1 MEIREMNLEQ
11 IEERRAALAEEIKT
25 ADMERLNAINAE
37 LDEIEKRK
45 AEIKAQAEE
54 RAKVIG
60 EVLQKPAEPTIITEE
75 RTPKKM
81 TDREIRSTQEYI
93 DAYVA
98 YVKSGYDVKEFEKRM
113 PSSGD
118 ATTDANIL
126 FSTNAGSGTIAVPTY
141 VEDRINANWENNEIL
156 RRVKRT
162 FFRGNVQVGVE
173 YSATGAVNHGEADG
187 AIKAETLD
195 IRFVNLI
202 PQYIKKMVKVSHS
215 ALELSGTA
223 FLDYLYDEIEAK
235 IFDKLADNVVTVMG
249 ESELVK
255 SYTAAGQAIT
265 TADIINAEGLLGAN
279 ARPVLVINR
288 QAAASLKAAALT
300 AQYGYDPF
308 DGLEVIYANTGDM
321 PFVADLSAI
330 QVNFPDGDV
339 PKFIFDEYTD
349 APANVVRIIGRLAAA
364 VAVVAKNMIVKI
376 EAKETQ

>member
-54 RAKVIG
+54 RAKVIE

-113 PSSGD
+113 PDSGGGESIIYSAN
-118 ATTDANIL
+118 AT
-126 FSTNAGSGTIAVPTY
+126 SGGIAVPVY

-156 RRVKRT
+156 SRVKRT

-195 IRFVNLI
+195 IRFVDLI
-202 PQYIKKMVKVSHS
+202 PQYIKKMIKVSHP

-235 IFDKLADNVVTVMG
+235 IFDKLVDNIIAAITTDTDR
-249 ESELVK
+249 LTATYH
-255 SYTAAGQAIT
+255 YTGDAPT
-265 TADIINAEGLLGAN
+265 TADIINAAGLLGPN
-279 ARPVLVINR
+279 ARPVLLINR
-288 QAAASLKAAALT
+288 QAAAALKAAALT

-308 DGLEVIYANTGDM
+308 DGLEVIYANAAD
-321 PFVADLSAI
+321 PIVADLSAI

-364 VAVVAKNMIVKI
+364 VAVVAKGMIVKI
-376 EAKETQ
+376 EAH

>member
-54 RAKVIG
+54 RAKVIE

-113 PSSGD
+113 PESGGGESIIYSANATSGD
-118 ATTDANIL
+118 
-126 FSTNAGSGTIAVPTY
+126 IAVPVY

-162 FFRGNVQVGVE
+162 FFPGNVKVGVE
-173 YSATGAVNHGEADG
+173 ISSTGAVNHGEADG
-187 AIKAETLD
+187 AITAEALE
-195 IRFVNLI
+195 IQFVDLI
-202 PQYIKKMVKVSHS
+202 PQYIKKMVKVSHA

-235 IFDKLADNVVTVMG
+235 IFERLADNVITVMG
-249 ESELVK
+249 ESKLVE
-255 SYTAAGQAIT
+255 SYLAAGEAIT

-279 ARPVLVINR
+279 ARPVLIIDR
-288 QAAASLKAAALT
+288 QTAAALKAAALS

-364 VAVVAKNMIVKI
+364 VAVVAKGMIVKI
-376 EAKETQ
+376 KAH

>member
-1 MEIREMNLEQ
+1 MEIREMNIEQ
-11 IEERRAALAEEIKT
+11 IEERRAELAEEIKT

-37 LDEIEKRK
+37 LDEIENRK

-54 RAKVIG
+54 RAKVIE

-81 TDREIRSTQEYI
+81 TDREIRSTQKYI

-113 PSSGD
+113 GEGGGGESIIYSANATSG
-118 ATTDANIL
+118 
-126 FSTNAGSGTIAVPTY
+126 GIAVPVY

-156 RRVKRT
+156 SRVKRT

-173 YSATGAVNHGEADG
+173 YSATGAVNHREADG
-187 AIKAETLD
+187 AITAETLD
-195 IRFVNLI
+195 IRFVDLI
-202 PQYIKKMVKVSHS
+202 PQYIKKMIKVSHA

-235 IFDKLADNVVTVMG
+235 IFDKLVDNIIAAITTDTDR
-249 ESELVK
+249 LTATYN
-255 SYTAAGQAIT
+255 YTGAAPT
-265 TADIINAEGLLGAN
+265 TADIINAAGLLGPN
-279 ARPVLVINR
+279 ARPVLLINR
-288 QAAASLKAAALT
+288 QAAAALKAAALT

-308 DGLEVIYANTGDM
+308 DGLEVIYANAAG
-321 PFVADLSAI
+321 PIVADLSAI

-376 EAKETQ
+376 EAQ

>member
-11 IEERRAALAEEIKT
+11 IEEKRAELAEEIKT

-54 RAKVIG
+54 RAKVIE
-60 EVLQKPAEPTIITEE
+60 EVLQKPAEPTIISEE

-113 PSSGD
+113 PDSGGGESIIYSAN
-118 ATTDANIL
+118 AT
-126 FSTNAGSGTIAVPTY
+126 SGGIAVPVY

-156 RRVKRT
+156 SRVKRT

-187 AIKAETLD
+187 AITAETLD
-195 IRFVNLI
+195 IRFVDLV
-202 PQYIKKMVKVSHS
+202 PQYIKKMVKVSHA

-235 IFDKLADNVVTVMG
+235 IFDKLVDNIITVITTDTDSLTDTYLCTG
-249 ESELVK
+249 
-255 SYTAAGQAIT
+255 TAPT
-265 TADIINAEGLLGAN
+265 TADIINAAGLLGPN
-279 ARPVLVINR
+279 ARPVLLINR
-288 QAAASLKAAALT
+288 QAAAALKAAALT

-308 DGLEVIYANTGDM
+308 DGLEVIYANAVD
-321 PFVADLSAI
+321 PIVADLSAI
-330 QVNFPDGDV
+330 QVNFPNGDV

-349 APANVVRIIGRLAAA
+349 APSNVVRIIGRLAAA
-364 VAVVAKNMIVKI
+364 VAVVAKGMIVKI
-376 EAKETQ
+376 KAH

>member
-1 MEIREMNLEQ
+1 MTRDEIMTLGFEEL
-11 IEERRAALAEEIKT
+11 EERA
-25 ADMERLNAINAE
+25 NAIAVETAEADKDQLETLNAE
-37 LDEIEKRK
+37 LDAIEERKKALNIEIEERK
-45 AEIKAQAEE
+45 KAAEAVAHGAGTKIEE
-54 RAKVIG
+54 RK
-60 EVLQKPAEPTIITEE
+60 EKT
-75 RTPKKM
+75 M
-81 TDREIRSTQEYI
+81 TDREFRSTPEYI

-113 PSSGD
+113 PDSGESIIYSAN
-118 ATTDANIL
+118 AT
-126 FSTNAGSGTIAVPTY
+126 SGTIAVPVY

-156 RRVKRT
+156 RRVRRT
-162 FFRGNVQVGVE
+162 FFPGNVQVGVE
-173 YSATGAVNHGEADG
+173 MSASDAVNHEEDGG
-187 AIKAETLD
+187 AIAAEALE
-195 IRFVNLI
+195 IRFVNLV
-202 PQYIKKMVKVSHS
+202 PQYIKKMVKVSHA

-235 IFDKLADNVVTVMG
+235 IFDKLAENVIGAMGHPSAPGIVNTYDYTGDNV
-249 ESELVK
+249 
-255 SYTAAGQAIT
+255 T
-265 TADIINAEGLLGAN
+265 TADIINAAGLLGAN

-288 QAAASLKAAALT
+288 SMAATIKAAALS

-308 DGLEVIYANTGDM
+308 DGLEVIYANTGT

-376 EAKETQ
+376 EAQ

>member
-11 IEERRAALAEEIKT
+11 IEERRAELAEEIKT

-54 RAKVIG
+54 RAKVIE

-113 PSSGD
+113 PDSGGGESVIWSAN
-118 ATTDANIL
+118 AT
-126 FSTNAGSGTIAVPTY
+126 SGGIAVPVY

-156 RRVKRT
+156 SRVKRT

-187 AIKAETLD
+187 AIAAETLD
-195 IRFVNLI
+195 IRFVDLI
-202 PQYIKKMVKVSHS
+202 PQYIKKMIKVSHA

-235 IFDKLADNVVTVMG
+235 IFDKLVDNIIAVITTDPDR
-249 ESELVK
+249 LTATYN
-255 SYTAAGQAIT
+255 YTGTAPT
-265 TADIINAEGLLGAN
+265 TADIINAAGLLGPN
-279 ARPVLVINR
+279 ARPVLLMNR
-288 QAAASLKAAALT
+288 QDAAALKAAALS

-308 DGLEVIYANTGDM
+308 DGLEVIYTNAAD
-321 PFVADLSAI
+321 PIVADLSAI

-376 EAKETQ
+376 EAQ

>member
-37 LDEIEKRK
+37 LDEIENRK

-54 RAKVIG
+54 RAKVIE

-113 PSSGD
+113 PQSGD
-118 ATTDANIL
+118 DANIIY
-126 FSTNAGSGTIAVPTY
+126 SANAEHGTIAVPVY

-156 RRVKRT
+156 RRVRRT
-162 FFRGNVQVGVE
+162 FFPGNVQVGVE
-173 YSATGAVNHGEADG
+173 MSASDAVNHGEADG
-187 AIKAETLD
+187 AIAAEALE
-195 IRFVNLI
+195 IRFVDLI
-202 PQYIKKMVKVSHS
+202 PQYIKKMGKVSHA

-235 IFDKLADNVVTVMG
+235 IFDKLAENVIGAMG
-249 ESELVK
+249 HPIAPGIVNTYN
-255 SYTAAGQAIT
+255 YTGTAPT
-265 TADIINAEGLLGAN
+265 TADIINAAGLLGAN

-288 QAAASLKAAALT
+288 SMAATIKAAALS

-308 DGLEVIYANTGDM
+308 DGLEVIYANTST
-321 PFVADLSAI
+321 PFVADLSAV
-330 QVNFPDGDV
+330 QVNFPNGDV

-349 APANVVRIIGRLAAA
+349 APLNVVRIIGRLAAA
-364 VAVVAKNMIVKI
+364 VEVVEKGMIVSI
-376 EAKETQ
+376 LPHA

>member
-1 MEIREMNLEQ
+1 MTRDEIMTLGFVEL
-11 IEERRAALAEEIKT
+11 EERA
-25 ADMERLNAINAE
+25 NAIAVETAEADKDQLETLNAE
-37 LDEIEKRK
+37 LDAIEERKKALNIEIEERK
-45 AEIKAQAEE
+45 KAAEAVAHGAGTKIEE
-54 RAKVIG
+54 RK
-60 EVLQKPAEPTIITEE
+60 E
-75 RTPKKM
+75 KKM

-113 PSSGD
+113 PGGGGGDGTNIIYSANATSG
-118 ATTDANIL
+118 
-126 FSTNAGSGTIAVPTY
+126 GIAVPVY

-162 FFRGNVQVGVE
+162 FFPGNVQVGVE
-173 YSATGAVNHGEADG
+173 YSASGAVNHVENAG
-187 AIKAETLD
+187 AIDPEALD
-195 IRFVNLI
+195 IRFVDLI
-202 PQYIKKMVKVSHS
+202 PQYIKKMVKVSHA

-235 IFDKLADNVVTVMG
+235 IFDKLVDNIITAIT
-249 ESELVK
+249 SDTDFTATYN
-255 SYTAAGQAIT
+255 YTGTAPT
-265 TADIINAEGLLGAN
+265 TADIINATGLLGAN

-288 QAAASLKAAALT
+288 QTAAALKAAALS

-308 DGLEVIYANTGDM
+308 DGLEVIYANAVD
-321 PFVADLSAI
+321 PIVADLSAI

-349 APANVVRIIGRLAAA
+349 APSNVVRIIGRLAAA

-376 EAKETQ
+376 EAQG

>member
-11 IEERRAALAEEIKT
+11 IEERRAELAEEIKT

-54 RAKVIG
+54 RAKVIE

-81 TDREIRSTQEYI
+81 TDREIRSTKEYI

-113 PSSGD
+113 PDSGGGESIIYSAN
-118 ATTDANIL
+118 AT
-126 FSTNAGSGTIAVPTY
+126 SGGIAVPVY

-156 RRVKRT
+156 SRVKRT

-187 AIKAETLD
+187 AIEAETLD
-195 IRFVNLI
+195 IRFVDLI
-202 PQYIKKMVKVSHS
+202 PQYIKKMVKVSHP

-235 IFDKLADNVVTVMG
+235 IFDKLVDNIIAVITTDTNR
-249 ESELVK
+249 LTNTYK
-255 SYTAAGQAIT
+255 YTGAAPT
-265 TADIINAEGLLGAN
+265 TADIINAAGLLGPN
-279 ARPVLVINR
+279 ARPVLVIGR
-288 QAAASLKAAALT
+288 PAAAELKAAALS

-308 DGLEVIYANTGDM
+308 DGLEVIYANVAD
-321 PFVADLSAI
+321 PLVADLSAI

-364 VAVVAKNMIVKI
+364 VAVVAKDMIVRI
-376 EAKETQ
+376 EAQG

>member
-11 IEERRAALAEEIKT
+11 IEERRAELAEEIKT

-54 RAKVIG
+54 RAKVIE

-113 PSSGD
+113 PDSGGGESIIYSAN
-118 ATTDANIL
+118 ATE
-126 FSTNAGSGTIAVPTY
+126 GGIAVPVY

-156 RRVKRT
+156 SRVKRT
-162 FFRGNVQVGVE
+162 FFKGNVQVGVE

-187 AIKAETLD
+187 AITAETLD
-195 IRFVNLI
+195 IRFVDLI
-202 PQYIKKMVKVSHS
+202 PQYIKKMIKVSHA

-235 IFDKLADNVVTVMG
+235 IFDKLVDNIIAAIMTDTDR
-249 ESELVK
+249 LTATYN
-255 SYTAAGQAIT
+255 YTGGAPT
-265 TADIINAEGLLGAN
+265 TADIINAAGLLGPN
-279 ARPVLVINR
+279 ARPVLLINR
-288 QAAASLKAAALT
+288 QAAAALKAAALT

-308 DGLEVIYANTGDM
+308 DGLEVIYANAAD
-321 PFVADLSAI
+321 PIVADLSAI

-376 EAKETQ
+376 EAQ

>member
-11 IEERRAALAEEIKT
+11 IEERRAELAEEIKT

-37 LDEIEKRK
+37 LDQIEARK

-54 RAKVIG
+54 RAKVIE

-81 TDREIRSTQEYI
+81 TDREIRSTPEYI

-113 PSSGD
+113 SEASGD
-118 ATTDANIL
+118 EANIL
-126 FSTNAGSGTIAVPTY
+126 YSTNASTGTIAVPVY

-162 FFRGNVQVGVE
+162 FFPGNVQVGVE
-173 YSATGAVNHGEADG
+173 MSAPSAVNHVEDQG
-187 AIKAETLD
+187 AIAAEALE
-195 IRFVNLI
+195 IQFVDLI
-202 PQYIKKMVKVSHS
+202 PKYIKKMVKVSHA

-223 FLDYLYDEIEAK
+223 FLDYLYNEIEAK
-235 IFDKLADNVVTVMG
+235 IFERLAKNVLSEMDN
-249 ESELVK
+249 SDLVEQ
-255 SYTAAGQAIT
+255 YTATGQAIT
-265 TADIINAEGLLGAN
+265 TADIINASGLLGPN
-279 ARPVLVINR
+279 ARPVLVTSR
-288 QAAASLKAAALT
+288 QIAASLKAAALT

-308 DGLEVIYANTGDM
+308 DGLEVVYANTEGI
-321 PFVADLSAI
+321 FLADLSAI
-330 QVNFPDGDV
+330 QVNFPNGDV

-349 APANVVRIIGRLAAA
+349 APSNVVRIIGRLAAA
-364 VAVVAKNMIVKI
+364 VALVEKGMVVNIMTA
-376 EAKETQ
+376 

>member
-11 IEERRAALAEEIKT
+11 IEEKRAELAEEIKT

-54 RAKVIG
+54 RAKVIE

-113 PSSGD
+113 PESGGD
-118 ATTDANIL
+118 NVIYSANAT
-126 FSTNAGSGTIAVPTY
+126 SGGIAVPVY

-156 RRVKRT
+156 SRVKRT
-162 FFRGNVQVGVE
+162 FFGGNVQVGVE
-173 YSATGAVNHGEADG
+173 YSATGAVNHVENGG
-187 AIKAETLD
+187 AIEAEALD
-195 IRFVNLI
+195 IRFVDLI
-202 PQYIKKMVKVSHS
+202 PQYIKKMVKVSHA

-235 IFDKLADNVVTVMG
+235 IFDKLVDNIIAVITTDPD
-249 ESELVK
+249 SLTDT
-255 SYTAAGQAIT
+255 YTYTGTAPT
-265 TADIINAEGLLGAN
+265 TADIINAAGLLGPN
-279 ARPVLVINR
+279 ARPVLLINR
-288 QAAASLKAAALT
+288 QAAAALKAAALT

-308 DGLEVIYANTGDM
+308 DGLEVIYANAPD
-321 PFVADLSAI
+321 PIVADLSAI

-364 VAVVAKNMIVKI
+364 VAVVGKDMIVKI
-376 EAKETQ
+376 EAQ

>member
-54 RAKVIG
+54 RAKVIE
-60 EVLQKPAEPTIITEE
+60 EVLQKPAEPTIISEE

-81 TDREIRSTQEYI
+81 TDREIRSTQKYI

-98 YVKSGYDVKEFEKRM
+98 YVKSGYDVKEFEKRT
-113 PSSGD
+113 SGD
-118 ATTDANIL
+118 DTANVL
-126 FSTNAGSGTIAVPTY
+126 FSQNAESGTIAVPTY

-162 FFRGNVQVGVE
+162 FFPGNVKVGVE
-173 YSATGAVNHGEADG
+173 ILAPDAVNHVENGGPIDAEGLIIAFAD
-187 AIKAETLD
+187 
-195 IRFVNLI
+195 LI
-202 PQYIKKMVKVSHS
+202 PQYIKKMVKVSHA

-235 IFDKLADNVVTVMG
+235 IFDKLAENVIDAMAHPIVPGIVDVY
-249 ESELVK
+249 E
-255 SYTAAGQAIT
+255 YTGTAPT
-265 TADIINAEGLLGAN
+265 TADIINAAGLLGAN

-288 QAAASLKAAALT
+288 SMAATIKAAALS

-308 DGLEVIYANTGDM
+308 DGLEVIYANTGT

-349 APANVVRIIGRLAAA
+349 APSNVVRIIGRMAAA
-364 VAVVAKNMIVKI
+364 VAVVAKGMIVRIQSK
-376 EAKETQ
+376 A

>member
-1 MEIREMNLEQ
+1 MTRDEIMTLGFEEL
-11 IEERRAALAEEIKT
+11 EERA
-25 ADMERLNAINAE
+25 NAIAVETAEADKDQLETLNAE
-37 LDEIEKRK
+37 LDAIEERKKALNIEIEERK
-45 AEIKAQAEE
+45 KAAEAVAHGAGTKIEE
-54 RAKVIG
+54 RK
-60 EVLQKPAEPTIITEE
+60 E
-75 RTPKKM
+75 KKM

-113 PSSGD
+113 PDSGGGESIIYSAN
-118 ATTDANIL
+118 AT
-126 FSTNAGSGTIAVPTY
+126 SGGIAVPVY

-156 RRVKRT
+156 SRVKRT

-187 AIKAETLD
+187 AITAETLD
-195 IRFVNLI
+195 IRFVDLI
-202 PQYIKKMVKVSHS
+202 PQYIKKMIKVSHP

-235 IFDKLADNVVTVMG
+235 IFDKLVDNIIAAITTDTDR
-249 ESELVK
+249 LTATYN
-255 SYTAAGQAIT
+255 YTGAAPT
-265 TADIINAEGLLGAN
+265 TADIINAAGMLGPN
-279 ARPVLVINR
+279 ARPVLLINR
-288 QAAASLKAAALT
+288 QAAAALKAAALT

-308 DGLEVIYANTGDM
+308 DGLEVIYANAAD
-321 PFVADLSAI
+321 PIVADLSAI

-349 APANVVRIIGRLAAA
+349 APANVVRIVGRLAAA

-376 EAKETQ
+376 EAQ

>member
-11 IEERRAALAEEIKT
+11 IEERRAELAEEIKT

-37 LDEIEKRK
+37 LDEIENRK

-54 RAKVIG
+54 RAKVIE

-113 PSSGD
+113 PDSGGGESIIYSAN
-118 ATTDANIL
+118 AT
-126 FSTNAGSGTIAVPTY
+126 SGGIAVPVY

-156 RRVKRT
+156 SRVKRT
-162 FFRGNVQVGVE
+162 FFPGNVQVGVE

-187 AIKAETLD
+187 AITAETLD
-195 IRFVNLI
+195 IRFVDLI
-202 PQYIKKMVKVSHS
+202 PQYIKKMVKVSHA

-235 IFDKLADNVVTVMG
+235 IFDRLVDNIIAAITTDTDR
-249 ESELVK
+249 LTATYN
-255 SYTAAGQAIT
+255 YTGAAPT
-265 TADIINAEGLLGAN
+265 TADIINAAGLLGPN
-279 ARPVLVINR
+279 ARPVLLINR
-288 QAAASLKAAALT
+288 QAAAALKAAALT

-308 DGLEVIYANTGDM
+308 DGLEVIYANAAD
-321 PFVADLSAI
+321 PIVADLSAI

-376 EAKETQ
+376 EAQ

>member
-1 MEIREMNLEQ
+1 MEIKEMNLEQ

-54 RAKVIG
+54 RAKVIE

-98 YVKSGYDVKEFEKRM
+98 YVKSGYDVKEFEKRT
-113 PSSGD
+113 SGD
-118 ATTDANIL
+118 DTANVL
-126 FSTNAGSGTIAVPTY
+126 FSQNAESGTIAVPTY

-162 FFRGNVQVGVE
+162 FFPGNVKVGVE
-173 YSATGAVNHGEADG
+173 ISSTGAVNHTEDAG
-187 AIKAETLD
+187 AIDTEALE
-195 IRFVNLI
+195 IRFVDLI
-202 PQYIKKMVKVSHS
+202 PQYIKKMVRVSHA

-235 IFDKLADNVVTVMG
+235 IFDKLAENVINAMAHPSVIGIVNNY
-249 ESELVK
+249 E
-255 SYTAAGQAIT
+255 YTGDGPT
-265 TADIINAEGLLGAN
+265 TADIINAAGLLGAN

-288 QAAASLKAAALT
+288 SMAATIKAAALS

-308 DGLEVIYANTGDM
+308 DGLEVIYANTGT
-321 PFVADLSAI
+321 PYVADLSAI
-330 QVNFPDGDV
+330 QVNFPEGDV

-349 APANVVRIIGRLAAA
+349 APSNVVRIIGRMAAA
-364 VAVVAKNMIVKI
+364 VAVVAKGMIVRI
-376 EAKETQ
+376 QPHA

>member
-11 IEERRAALAEEIKT
+11 IEERRAELAEEIKT

-54 RAKVIG
+54 RAKVIE

-113 PSSGD
+113 PGGGGGESIIYSENATSG
-118 ATTDANIL
+118 
-126 FSTNAGSGTIAVPTY
+126 GTIAVPTY
-141 VEDRINANWENNEIL
+141 VEDRINANWENNEFL

-162 FFRGNVQVGVE
+162 FFPGNVKVGVE
-173 YSATGAVNHGEADG
+173 YAATGAVNHGETDG
-187 AIKAETLD
+187 AITAEALD
-195 IRFVNLI
+195 IKFVDLI
-202 PQYIKKMVKVSHS
+202 PQYIKKMVKVSHA

-235 IFDKLADNVVTVMG
+235 IFDKLVDNIFAAITTDTDH
-249 ESELVK
+249 LTATYN
-255 SYTAAGQAIT
+255 YTGAAPT
-265 TADIINAEGLLGAN
+265 TADIINAAGLLGPN
-279 ARPVLVINR
+279 ARPVLLINR
-288 QAAASLKAAALT
+288 QDAAALKAAALT
-300 AQYGYDPF
+300 AHYGYDPF
-308 DGLEVIYANTGDM
+308 DGLEVIYANAAD
-321 PFVADLSAI
+321 PIVADLSAI

-376 EAKETQ
+376 EAQA

>member
-54 RAKVIG
+54 RAKVIE

-113 PSSGD
+113 PDSGGGESIIYSAN
-118 ATTDANIL
+118 AT
-126 FSTNAGSGTIAVPTY
+126 SGGIAVPVY

-156 RRVKRT
+156 SRVKRT

-187 AIKAETLD
+187 AITAETLD
-195 IRFVNLI
+195 IRFVDLI
-202 PQYIKKMVKVSHS
+202 PQYVKKMIKVTHS

-235 IFDKLADNVVTVMG
+235 IFDKLVDNIIAAIMTDTDR
-249 ESELVK
+249 LTATYN
-255 SYTAAGQAIT
+255 YTGAAPT
-265 TADIINAEGLLGAN
+265 TADIINAAGLLGAN

-288 QAAASLKAAALT
+288 SMAATIKAAALT

-308 DGLEVIYANTGDM
+308 DGLEVIYANAKA
-321 PFVADLSAI
+321 PIVADLSAI

-364 VAVVAKNMIVKI
+364 VAVVAKDMIVRI
-376 EAKETQ
+376 EAQG

>member
-1 MEIREMNLEQ
+1 MEIKEMNLEQ

-54 RAKVIG
+54 RAKVIE

-113 PSSGD
+113 PDSGGGEYIIYSSN
-118 ATTDANIL
+118 AT
-126 FSTNAGSGTIAVPTY
+126 SGGIAVPVY

-156 RRVKRT
+156 SRVKRT

-187 AIKAETLD
+187 AITAETLD
-195 IRFVNLI
+195 IRFVDLI
-202 PQYIKKMVKVSHS
+202 PQYIKKMIKVSHP

-235 IFDKLADNVVTVMG
+235 IFDKLVDNIIAAIRTDTDR
-249 ESELVK
+249 LTATYN
-255 SYTAAGQAIT
+255 YTGAAPT
-265 TADIINAEGLLGAN
+265 TADIINAAGLLGPN
-279 ARPVLVINR
+279 ARPVLLINR
-288 QAAASLKAAALT
+288 QAAAALKAAALT

-308 DGLEVIYANTGDM
+308 DGLEVIYANAAD
-321 PFVADLSAI
+321 PIVADLSAI

-376 EAKETQ
+376 EAQ

>member
-37 LDEIEKRK
+37 LDEIETRK

-54 RAKVIG
+54 RAKVIE

-98 YVKSGYDVKEFEKRM
+98 YVKSGYDVKEFEKRADV
-113 PSSGD
+113 GD
-118 ATTDANIL
+118 ASLIVTKNVE
-126 FSTNAGSGTIAVPTY
+126 GGTIAVPTY
-141 VEDRINANWENNEIL
+141 VEDKINANWENNEIL
-156 RRVKRT
+156 RRVRRT
-162 FFRGNVQVGVE
+162 YFPGNVQVGVE
-173 YSATGAVNHGEADG
+173 MEADGAVNHAEADG
-187 AIKAETLD
+187 AIASEHLE
-195 IRFVNLI
+195 ILFVDLI
-202 PQYIKKMVKVSHS
+202 PKYIKKMVKVSHA

-235 IFDKLADNVVTVMG
+235 IFDKLAENVIGAMG
-249 ESELVK
+249 HPSAPGIVNTYN
-255 SYTAAGQAIT
+255 YTGAAPT
-265 TADIINAEGLLGAN
+265 TADIINAAGLLGAN

-288 QAAASLKAAALT
+288 SMAATIKAAALA

-308 DGLEVIYANTGDM
+308 DGLEVIYANTST
-321 PFVADLSAI
+321 PFVADLSAV

-376 EAKETQ
+376 EAQ

>member
-45 AEIKAQAEE
+45 AEIKVQAEE
-54 RAKVIG
+54 RAKVIE

-113 PSSGD
+113 PQGGGGGGESIIYSANATSG
-118 ATTDANIL
+118 
-126 FSTNAGSGTIAVPTY
+126 GIAVPTY

-162 FFRGNVQVGVE
+162 FFPGNLKVGVE
-173 YSATGAVNHGEADG
+173 ISATGAVNHVENAG
-187 AIKAETLD
+187 AIAAETLD
-195 IRFVNLI
+195 ISFVDLI
-202 PQYIKKMVKVSHS
+202 PQYIKKMVKVSHA

-235 IFDKLADNVVTVMG
+235 IFERLADNVITVMG
-249 ESELVK
+249 ESELVE
-255 SYTAAGQAIT
+255 SYLAAGQAIT

-279 ARPVLVINR
+279 ARPVLVIDR
-288 QAAASLKAAALT
+288 QTAASLKAAALA

-364 VAVVAKNMIVKI
+364 VAVVATGMIVKI
-376 EAKETQ
+376 KAH